1 MLVFYVPKRM
11 DKMKDNPQH
20 GELTSALSK
29 EDAALYGNYTGQG
42 IRKRDPEK
50 YEAIV
55 RALKHGLSLRQCAD
69 VFGVKKDVIGAICVR
84 ELGPGG
90 MRRATENNLR
100 LLAHK
105 ASTDLLADMD
115 KISATQKAVV
125 LGITLDKLERTEDRR
140 GHPTS
145 LTQNNTMHVHA
156 PNISVDAVREFF
168 SGLKGGPTGNPQ
180 TIDVKPT
187 KETENERN
195 KDN

>member
-1 MLVFYVPKRM
+1 MSKNKQPPGDQLP
-11 DKMKDNPQH
+11 
-20 GELTSALSK
+20 ALSG
-29 EDAALYGNYTGQG
+29 EDAAMYGRYTGQG

-50 YEAIV
+50 YAAVV
-55 RALKHGLSLRQCAD
+55 RALQHGLSINQCAK
-69 VFGVKKDVIGAICVR
+69 VFKLDKDTVGAICVR

-90 MRRATENNLR
+90 MRKATENNLR

-105 ASTDLLADMD
+105 ASTDLIEDMD

-125 LGITLDKLERTEDRR
+125 LGITLDKLERAEDRR

>member
-1 MLVFYVPKRM
+1 MVIYVPKRM

-69 VFGVKKDVIGAICVR
+69 VFKVKKDTVGAICVR
-84 ELGPGG
+84 ELGRDG
-90 MRRATENNLR
+90 MRRTTENNLR

-105 ASTDLLADMD
+105 ASTDLIEDMD
-115 KISATQKAVV
+115 KISPTQKGIIM
-125 LGITLDKLERTEDRR
+125 GITLDKLEKIDSRQEV
-140 GHPTS
+140 PAS
-145 LTQNNTMHVHA
+145 LTQNNINITTS
-156 PNISVDAVREFF
+156 PNITREAVLQFF
-168 SGLKGGPTGNPQ
+168 EKIQSAPE
-180 TIDVKPT
+180 TIDIST
-187 KETENERN
+187 KKEKEHDEENN
-195 KDN
+195 H